1 MKKNVFILICAL
13 IGMAIGYTI
22 FGKIAGHYVSVNS
35 LLSFGGNA
43 FENALSSISGL
54 TEMRNKI
61 LLCGAGGAVAG
72 FLLSTRL
79 KK

>member
-1 MKKNVFILICAL
+1 MRSIVFILVCAV
-13 IGMAIGYTI
+13 IGLGVGYGI

-43 FENALSSISGL
+43 LQSAWSSISGL
-54 TEMRNKI
+54 AEMRNKI
-61 LLCGAGGAVAG
+61 LLCGLGGAVVG
-72 FLLSTRL
+72 FLLSSRS

>member
-1 MKKNVFILICAL
+1 MQKIVFILICAV
-13 IGMAIGYTI
+13 ICMAIGYGI

-43 FENALSSISGL
+43 LQSAWNSVSGL
-54 TEMRNKI
+54 EAMRNKI
-61 LLCGAGGAVAG
+61 LLCGAGGAVVG
-72 FLLSTRL
+72 FLLASKF

>member
-1 MKKNVFILICAL
+1 MKKIVFILICAL
-13 IGMAIGYTI
+13 IGMAIGYAL
-22 FGKIAGHYVSVNS
+22 FGKIASHYVSVNS
-35 LLSFGGNA
+35 LLTFGGNA
-43 FENALSSISGL
+43 LQNAWSSISGL

-79 KK
+79 RK